1 MGRFRKI
8 VVSTALGIAMAAF
21 GQNANAVEVNETGT
35 FKASADEVWAVVKQF
50 GDIHKWHPWFADTT
64 TFGADGVFYRRI
76 VTPDGGW
83 ALETLDAYSWA
94 DKSITYSVVDGV
106 FPIANYTATI
116 SVSSAG
122 SGSTINWVSS
132 FDAVGMPE
140 ADVQQLIID
149 AYQAGFQAVAAATG
163 E

>member
-1 MGRFRKI
+1 MGHLRKLFI
-8 VVSTALGIAMAAF
+8 GATAAIAMAAF
-21 GQNANAVEVNETGT
+21 GHNANALEVNETGT
-35 FKASADEVWAVVKQF
+35 FKASADEVWQVVKQF
-50 GDIHKWHPWFADTT
+50 GDIHKWHPWFAETT

-106 FPIANYTATI
+106 FPIANYTSTI

-122 SGSTINWVSS
+122 SGSTINWASS
-132 FDAVGMPE
+132 FDAVGMPD